1 MQTLRENAV
10 GRAVPLFEATL
21 AYKDGMAPLVRP
33 AQREGVLIGSGQG
46 QIEGERIQG
55 SLRWS
60 MYAADCAY
68 LFADFAQT

>member
-1 MQTLRENAV
+1 
-10 GRAVPLFEATL
+10 
-21 AYKDGMAPLVRP
+21 MAPLVRP
-33 AQREGVLIGSGQG
+33 TQREGVLIGSGQG
-46 QIEGERIQG
+46 QIEGERIRG